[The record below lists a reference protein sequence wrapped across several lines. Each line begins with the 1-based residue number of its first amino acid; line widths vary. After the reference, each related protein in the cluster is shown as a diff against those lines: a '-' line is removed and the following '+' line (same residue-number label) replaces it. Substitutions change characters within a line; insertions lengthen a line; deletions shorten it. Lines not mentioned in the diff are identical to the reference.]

1 MLAEQILRWKEN
13 GQTSIL
19 ELQAASDQPHSHH
32 LLLGKR
38 PCCATMPSTYIFHNE
53 KLPMKLSLADELE
66 LRFDKKDDHD
76 AHNCG
81 FTDPTDPNIMNTA
94 RRL

>member
-1 MLAEQILRWKEN
+1 
-13 GQTSIL
+13 
-19 ELQAASDQPHSHH
+19 
-32 LLLGKR
+32 
-38 PCCATMPSTYIFHNE
+38 MPSTYIFHNE